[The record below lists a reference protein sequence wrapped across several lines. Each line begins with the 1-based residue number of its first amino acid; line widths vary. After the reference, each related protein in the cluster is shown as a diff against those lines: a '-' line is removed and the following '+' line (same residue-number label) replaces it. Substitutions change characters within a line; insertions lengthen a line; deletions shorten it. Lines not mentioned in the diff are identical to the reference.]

1 MDFRLAPVVF
11 TVLLAC
17 LPQLGALTLYR
28 MGGENLPE
36 PDLDAPFSFE
46 PLDWAA
52 VDESQHGRAELLEIR
67 PDFMRPRQLDPGINL
82 APRLGDQ
89 GGDVLHHL
97 WRGGWVTA
105 MDHDLLAMFDED
117 EDTVYLGDGRFV
129 QVGGDVTLNMIFDF
143 GGLFFIDRLRIFPR
157 RQYASERFMERL
169 LIGITDG
176 DPLKEATREYYT
188 GGQHPVGFD
197 IAHDIRENTRPV
209 LELELPPVPIR
220 RLLFEGFENTRGIWE
235 IAELQIF
242 GAGSAVSAAYVSNV
256 IDLGRPASLGALSW
270 AGQQDPGAQV
280 GLSMRSGDDD
290 DPNNY
295 WRFTFR
301 GGERSRFAEDGDRLT
316 LRDYQRLSSTERA
329 GITHDT
335 ENWGSWSAAYNFA
348 DSRGAMEATKTR
360 QFVQF
365 RADFASTREASGRL
379 DFLQFAV
386 SIPPVASQVVAEITP
401 AQARAGAVTSFT
413 YRLKPRM
420 RGDDLG
426 FDRLVVDTPARPLSV
441 DSLRLGRTD
450 VPTSDWAWRL
460 LEEGGFEVEIPRI
473 DPQQTEELIEVVFQA
488 EVFNFGTVFSG
499 RVFDSTRPHEVPQG
513 VTPGDADE
521 LVDSNTL
528 SVALSNVG
536 QKTIQVL
543 RLWPRAF
550 TPNGDGTNDVVRI
563 EADLLN
569 LAGPV
574 PVAVMLYDLAGRK
587 LGEAGRDGASGG
599 RFSTTWDGRDGQGA
613 LLPPGLYILRLEVE
627 ADEERASREG
637 VVSLVY

>member
-1 MDFRLAPVVF
+1 MGFRLAPLVF

-17 LPQLGALTLYR
+17 LPQVGALTIYR

-36 PDLDAPFSFE
+36 PDLDAPFNFE
-46 PLDWAA
+46 RLDWSE
-52 VDESQHGRAELLEIR
+52 VDESQHGKAELLEIR
-67 PDFMRPRQLDPGINL
+67 PDFMRPRQLDPGTNL
-82 APRLGDQ
+82 APRLRDQ
-89 GGDVLHHL
+89 GGDVLYHL
-97 WRGGWVTA
+97 WIGGWVTA
-105 MDHDLLAMFDED
+105 VDLDLFAMFDED
-117 EDTVYLGDGRFV
+117 EDTIYLGDGRFV
-129 QVGGDVTLNMIFDF
+129 QVGDEPLNMIFDF
-143 GGLFFIDRLRIFPR
+143 GGLFFIDRLRVFPR
-157 RQYASERFMERL
+157 QQFESERFMERL

-176 DPLKEATREYYT
+176 DPLKEATREYYA
-188 GGQHPVGFD
+188 GGRHPVGFD

-220 RLLFEGFENTRGIWE
+220 RLLFQGFENTRGIWE
-235 IAELQIF
+235 VAEIQIF
-242 GAGSAVSAAYVSNV
+242 GAGSAISAGYVSNV
-256 IDLGRPASLGALSW
+256 IDLGKPASLGVLSW
-270 AGQQDPGAQV
+270 SGQQDPGAQI
-280 GLSMRSGDDD
+280 GLSMRSGGDG

-301 GGERSRFAEDGDRLT
+301 GGERSRFGEDGDLLT
-316 LRDYQRLSSTERA
+316 LRDYQQLSPPEQA

-335 ENWGSWSAAYNFA
+335 ENWGSWSTAYNFA
-348 DSRGAMEATKTR
+348 DSSGAMVASKTR

-386 SIPPVASQVVAEITP
+386 SIPPVASQVLAEITP
-401 AQARAGAVTSFT
+401 AQTAPGAVTSFT
-413 YRLKPRM
+413 YRLRPRM
-420 RGDDLG
+420 QGDDLG

-450 VPTSDWAWRL
+450 VPASDWAWRL

-488 EVFNFGTVFSG
+488 EVFNFGSVFSG
-499 RVFDSTRPHEVPQG
+499 RVFDSTQPHEVPQG

-543 RLWPRAF
+543 RLSPRAF

-563 EADLLN
+563 EVDLLN
-569 LAGPV
+569 LVGPV
-574 PVAVMLYDLAGRK
+574 PVRVMLYDLAGRR
-587 LGEAGRDGASGG
+587 LGAVGRDEASGG
-599 RFSTTWDGRDGQGA
+599 RFSTTWDGRDAQGA

-627 ADEERASREG
+627 ADEEKASKEG